1 MRIALSNASRAWG
14 GVHRV
19 TEILVRGLLARGHE
33 VKVLVRPQSILEQ
46 RLDGLVELAPVLR
59 GMDAS
64 PLALARVTRT
74 LRRWRPDVLV
84 ALMKKDVRLS
94 LPAAHL
100 LGVPSIVRHANDRP
114 LDGGAWDRFF
124 FGTLP
129 AHHITNADA
138 TRRTLLAS
146 APWLDAR
153 RISVI
158 YNGIDVAPIDAAM
171 PTALGLPDDAIAIGY
186 VGSFEPRK
194 GLRDLAR
201 AWPRIAEAV
210 PAAHL
215 VLVGTGSEE
224 PALRALLTEAPRVH
238 WLGYR
243 TDTAAIY
250 KTLDLLVL
258 PSYVE
263 GAPNVVLEAMAAS
276 VPVVATAVSGT
287 PELVAAGITGEL
299 VTAGDVEQ
307 LASVVTALAL
317 DEARRRRYGAAG
329 RERVERSFR
338 LEAMLDRYETLLHDV
353 AHGSSERGN

>member
-1 MRIALSNASRAWG
+1 MRIALSNASAAWG

-19 TEILVRGLLARGHE
+19 TDILVRGLAARGHD
-33 VKVLVRPQSILEQ
+33 VKVLVRPGSILEQ
-46 RLDGLVELAPVLR
+46 RLAGLVELAPVLR

-94 LPAAHL
+94 LPPARL
-100 LGVPSIVRHANDRP
+100 LGIPGVVRHANDRP

-129 AHHITNADA
+129 AHHVTNAEA

-146 APWLDAR
+146 APWLEPRA
-153 RISVI
+153 ISVI

-171 PTALGLPDDAIAIGY
+171 PADLGLPDDAVAIGY

-201 AWPRIAEAV
+201 AWPRIAASV
-210 PAAHL
+210 QRAHL
-215 VLVGTGSEE
+215 VLVGKGSEE
-224 PALRALLTEAPRVH
+224 PALRALLADSPRVH

-243 TDTAAIY
+243 ADTPGIY
-250 KTLDLLVL
+250 KALDLLVL

-287 PELVAAGITGEL
+287 PELVAAGVTGEL

-307 LASVVTALAL
+307 LASVVSALAVD
-317 DEARRRRYGAAG
+317 DERRRSYGAAG
-329 RERVERSFR
+329 RAVVEERFR
-338 LEAMLDRYETLLHDV
+338 LETMVDAYESLLQRVMSHHPP
-353 AHGSSERGN
+353 AA